1 MTNDFNLL
9 ENFDCLK
16 RIIIGYID
24 CNYSFYP
31 SLNSIYSLIKSAYCE
46 ESNKFFT
53 NYHFN

>member
-9 ENFDCLK
+9 ENFDSLK